1 MGPAEPP
8 GSSAGSG
15 PDPLEDYCF
24 SQDGVFVVPIDHLAR
39 AGIDASFAAALRG
52 RTGLRQAWTDLFDES
67 YRTWWARAE
76 ELAALDARHWVPPR
90 LQHVVVVTAPEQ
102 VRPWFQPLPNTS
114 WLVYASDFDPET
126 SNREFGAYQLLQAER
141 MGLTRNVLAGVLQNL
156 GWWLLRSD
164 AEVAAFQAAA
174 ARTPRPDAAGCRALG
189 AALPWIRRLHD
200 ETLRPPVL
208 LTPERLLRIEG
219 TGLLLP
225 ASLHDGMER
234 LMRAWTDT
242 ARHSADRF
250 LLAQASKR
258 RDHGKEL
265 CEFLREERPYV
276 LVTGREGAVVW
287 DPDRADQTRAAQ
299 VELRGIGESA
309 AASLRADLEV
319 VASRSRTFLE
329 SLAQP
334 EALPAPH
341 PGTEQGGLAY
351 LHEGRRMVAYNLREP
366 GMRRLLEPA
375 PPFERLLLGART
387 VHEWCHLAADAGW
400 VAVPADGVAEYE
412 AVRAELA
419 AVLEEVFA
427 AAPLPLRQGA
437 WPDLARLPGF
447 DGRPGAVLAA
457 LPVERMPDWQ
467 SNLLASEY
475 LTVGE
480 LETYVRTNVR
490 TLRSDAATHG
500 VFSRLVRYAYEFQYL
515 ALSRVADP
523 LGWFADSTWFRNDY
537 LAAGVIDE
545 MGWRRLVATVRRLC
559 ACHVVDRS
567 RFRPGRGTPRPA

>member
-1 MGPAEPP
+1 
-8 GSSAGSG
+8 
-15 PDPLEDYCF
+15 
-24 SQDGVFVVPIDHLAR
+24 V
-39 AGIDASFAAALRG
+39 
-52 RTGLRQAWTDLFDES
+52 
-67 YRTWWARAE
+67 
-76 ELAALDARHWVPPR
+76 
-90 LQHVVVVTAPEQ
+90 
-102 VRPWFQPLPNTS
+102 
-114 WLVYASDFDPET
+114 
-126 SNREFGAYQLLQAER
+126 
-141 MGLTRNVLAGVLQNL
+141 
-156 GWWLLRSD
+156 
-164 AEVAAFQAAA
+164 
-174 ARTPRPDAAGCRALG
+174 
-189 AALPWIRRLHD
+189 
-200 ETLRPPVL
+200 
-208 LTPERLLRIEG
+208 
-219 TGLLLP
+219 
-225 ASLHDGMER
+225 
-234 LMRAWTDT
+234 
-242 ARHSADRF
+242 
-250 LLAQASKR
+250 
-258 RDHGKEL
+258 
-265 CEFLREERPYV
+265 
-276 LVTGREGAVVW
+276 
-287 DPDRADQTRAAQ
+287 Q
-299 VELRGIGESA
+299 VELRGIGQSA

-351 LHEGRRMVAYNLREP
+351 LHETRRMVAYNLREP

-545 MGWRRLVATVRRLC
+545 LRWRRLVATVRRLC